1 MFANNEITKRGLFH
15 RALERAHDEVTFDE
29 RLVWA
34 HSIDGAIKDAANESV
49 PFRSRVAWPGVVL
62 GAAPALVA
70 VAAVLRDEGVDGTRD
85 ALEDVREF
93 MTDGI
98 DSPLYGRDP
107 VAARRAAEDLRTFVG
122 TAAVTQRSREF
133 AHAGAH

>member
-1 MFANNEITKRGLFH
+1 MFANNEITERGLLH
-15 RALERAHDEVTFDE
+15 RSLERAHDEVTYDE

-34 HSIDGAIKDAANESV
+34 HSIDGAIKDAASTAV

-70 VAAVLRDEGVDGTRD
+70 LGAVLRDEDVVVARD
-85 ALEDVREF
+85 ALDAVRAF

-98 DSPLYGRDP
+98 GSPLYGSDP
-107 VAARRAAEDLRTFVG
+107 LAARRSAEAL
-122 TAAVTQRSREF
+122 RSRI
-133 AHAGAH
+133 AGTGVAQRPPAGAAA